1 MRSKDAIKTHIRLGF
16 FLFLQKNAR
25 HYSLLWE
32 INCRDDEF
40 CPRLSF
46 LFLLNFIAAQKI
58 VTTLMTP
65 IAEALKKEH
74 PDKKDYWQNEL
85 KSLGIEPRRQ
95 NELNDKEELQALAES
110 IKEVYYQDYK
120 TAYNNNSNN
129 NNSCQGNDDKE
140 EEEEEL

>member
-1 MRSKDAIKTHIRLGF
+1 LPPAIFSIPVKFHCC
-16 FLFLQKNAR
+16 KN
-25 HYSLLWE
+25 
-32 INCRDDEF
+32 
-40 CPRLSF
+40 
-46 LFLLNFIAAQKI
+46 I

-110 IKEVYYQDYK
+110 IKAVYYQDYK
-120 TAYNNNSNN
+120 TAYGN
-129 NNSCQGNDDKE
+129 QGEDNKE
-140 EEEEEL
+140 VVSR